1 MPVGTQRYERTKMV
15 LPLRVW
21 LDEHPGEVAALQLAH
36 TIDISPIGGRL
47 GGLRT
52 ELSPGQTIMLQRGG
66 NRAPFR
72 VIWSKHLATHEH
84 QAGIEALESD
94 RDIWGVELPQSLS
107 TRNSAGHSAMSGN
120 FTSTLAVQ
128 PFVSAPRTSPRVPH
142 ASRSLTPAVIPRRAL
157 WGLSL
162 ALFLLSG
169 LLTLSLYQDIFDGS
183 AQVAIRIPVPGPP
196 TAEDLARLTPTPQ
209 QVRPIVVQSIS
220 LVPRVQVAEAPIGRI
235 VYPVSPDDD
244 LGGRVHLQVIIAA
257 NGFVKQVHVLSGR
270 SVLAQAAERAVCLWH
285 YGPFLSDG
293 VPAERE
299 TSVVVSFRGTDAVSL
314 QFPSS
319 NSSAQ
324 VRAN

>member
-21 LDEHPGEVAALQLAH
+21 TDQHPGDVTALQLAH

-52 ELSPGQTIMLQRGG
+52 ELSPGQTIMLQRGD
-66 NRAPFR
+66 NKAPFR

-84 QAGIEALESD
+84 QAGIEALESG
-94 RDIWGVELPQSLS
+94 DIWGIELPQAPS
-107 TRNSAGHSAMSGN
+107 TRNSAGRSAMNGN
-120 FTSTLAVQ
+120 FTATLAVQ
-128 PFVSAPRTSPRVPH
+128 PFASSPRTSPRAPR
-142 ASRSLTPAVIPRRAL
+142 ASRSLTPAVIPRRVL

-183 AQVAIRIPVPGPP
+183 DRVAIRIPVPGPP

-209 QVRPIVVQSIS
+209 QAHPIVVQRIS
-220 LVPRVQVAEAPIGRI
+220 LVPRVQVAEAPTGRI
-235 VYPVSPDDD
+235 VYPVSPDDGI
-244 LGGRVHLQVIIAA
+244 GGKVRLQVIIAA
-257 NGFVKQVHVLSGR
+257 SGLVEQVHVLSGR
-270 SVLAQAAERAVCLWH
+270 SVLAQAAKRAVRLWH

-293 VPAERE
+293 LPAERE

-319 NSSAQ
+319 NRSAQ
-324 VRAN
+324 IRAN